1 MPSHH
6 HVLISC
12 FRWPVLDSS
21 ITKGNVYCREKEEK
35 IQTKPGLLG
44 PPFLKRRGGTLPASF
59 SFYCIRVCLLVGAA
73 KQTPLVQ
80 RSAVQMPS

>member
-12 FRWPVLDSS
+12 FRWPILDISK
-21 ITKGNVYCREKEEK
+21 TKGNVYCREKEEK

-44 PPFLKRRGGTLPASF
+44 PPFPLSEKTRRDAAG
-59 SFYCIRVCLLVGAA
+59 LL
-73 KQTPLVQ
+73 
-80 RSAVQMPS
+80 